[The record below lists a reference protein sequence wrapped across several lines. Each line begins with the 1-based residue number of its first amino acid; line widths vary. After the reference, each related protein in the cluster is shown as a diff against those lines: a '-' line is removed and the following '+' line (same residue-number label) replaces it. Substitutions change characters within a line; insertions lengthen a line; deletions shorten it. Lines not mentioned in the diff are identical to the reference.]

1 MRGASEDCRRKGIAF
16 LPLVVESL
24 GGWHTAAE
32 AEVKKLGVVLAR
44 QTGQE
49 EGEVLRHLWGR
60 LGLLLQRGN
69 AAILGN
75 RLPTHPHP
83 AVDGFHGFGNIL
95 ALAEASII
103 EGLDLT
109 SGLKLRPRTLRQ
121 RLCQRPGCSK
131 DQGGI
136 NLNIFPCLTSS
147 PYNDD
152 DQVTLL
158 LSEQDVN
165 LVGDYLEGKENGV
178 TKLLRVIIP
187 IAF

>member
-1 MRGASEDCRRKGIAF
+1 MRGAAEDCRRKGIAF

-103 EGLDLT
+103 EGLGASRINPREIVT
-109 SGLKLRPRTLRQ
+109 FCCQEAVEGMCGHAKTVEQGRPQGQNLRSVL
-121 RLCQRPGCSK
+121 S
-131 DQGGI
+131 
-136 NLNIFPCLTSS
+136 
-147 PYNDD
+147 
-152 DQVTLL
+152 TLL
-158 LSEQDVN
+158 LD
-165 LVGDYLEGKENGV
+165 
-178 TKLLRVIIP
+178 
-187 IAF
+187 